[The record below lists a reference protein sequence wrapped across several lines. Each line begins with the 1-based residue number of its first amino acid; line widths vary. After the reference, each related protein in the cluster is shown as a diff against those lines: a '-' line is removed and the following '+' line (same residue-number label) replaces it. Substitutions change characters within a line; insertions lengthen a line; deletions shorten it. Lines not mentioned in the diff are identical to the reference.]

1 MKMIIAI
8 ISNDDAN
15 RIQKIFV
22 ENGIIATRLAA
33 TSGFLRARNATFLI
47 GVDES
52 RVDLTLNLIEQYTK
66 KRKATVPNTIVNE
79 FGAFSSLPIEVEVG
93 GAVCFIIDV
102 EKYKKF

>member
-22 ENGIIATRLAA
+22 ENGIIATRLAT

-52 RVDLTLNLIEQYTK
+52 KVDLTLSLIEQYTK

-79 FGAFSSLPIEVEVG
+79 FWAFSSLPIEVEVG